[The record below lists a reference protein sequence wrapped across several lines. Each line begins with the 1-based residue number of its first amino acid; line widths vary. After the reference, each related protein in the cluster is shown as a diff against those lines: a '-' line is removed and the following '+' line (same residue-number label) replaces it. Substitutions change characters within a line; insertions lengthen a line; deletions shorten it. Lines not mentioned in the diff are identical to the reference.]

1 MFFVAPV
8 APSGSGNYPQNP
20 TNLRVELRKL
30 KFVAKNDWHNVSRV
44 KRQGGKSNAGSKK
57 EAALANSC
65 WAQGQLWLGQR
76 PHCPGPAVLHQ
87 GLCNKSALLSSSEL
101 NPMIFCQKQNKLVES
116 TGKYG
121 RWESGTWGINVKNK
135 ESNLCSYSE
144 YWSGNFTLC
153 GQSDFKK
160 TNQNNT

>member
-87 GLCNKSALLSSSEL
+87 GLCNKSSTAELFRTKSHDILSEAEQACGEYRQIRTL
-101 NPMIFCQKQNKLVES
+101 RI
-116 TGKYG
+116 
-121 RWESGTWGINVKNK
+121 W
-135 ESNLCSYSE
+135 NLRH
-144 YWSGNFTLC
+144 
-153 GQSDFKK
+153 
-160 TNQNNT
+160 